1 MSVPKLETV
10 VITLF
15 KNGVAEIAFN
25 RPKRYNA
32 LSPQSYKDWLHAL
45 KWAADTNDVKVA
57 VLTGRGKLYTSGQE
71 LVLPDPDKKEMQRRR
86 DTTRAV
92 VSAMIQFPKILIGA
106 VNGPSIGFGTTTL
119 ALCDVVYAVPEAT
132 FTTPFMKLGFCAEGC
147 SSLLFPR
154 IMGPSKA
161 NEMLLLGRTF
171 TAQEMVD
178 CGLVSRLIGSD
189 GFRDKVL
196 AIADQAAQFS
206 VSAVRTTKRL
216 IRGIDVELLEKVNG
230 EEMHALGER
239 MESAESIESI
249 RQFIEA
255 GKKKKAKL

>member
-10 VITLF
+10 AITLF

-57 VLTGRGKLYTSGQE
+57 VLTGRGKFYTSGQE
-71 LVLPDPDKKEMQRRR
+71 LVLPDPDKKEMQR
-86 DTTRAV
+86 
-92 VSAMIQFPKILIGA
+92 A

-119 ALCDVVYAVPEAT
+119 ALCDVTYAVPEAT

-178 CGLVSRLIGSD
+178 CGLISRLIESD

-216 IRGIDVELLEKVNG
+216 IRGIDVELLEKVNR